1 MSDKELTH
9 CIIAGGGNMKR
20 LCPHLTNLGITVLDF
35 TKQGW
40 TPTEVNIRALANKI
54 REIPDTTVIMD
65 LLDNYAFRYE
75 QTDGTQA
82 LLFKMGGKYHFDGK
96 VIVSNNT
103 LMRAAIGSLKPV
115 FDVLNGKKLQFLLL
129 QNGESPANNGTKGI

>member
-1 MSDKELTH
+1 
-9 CIIAGGGNMKR
+9 
-20 LCPHLTNLGITVLDF
+20 
-35 TKQGW
+35 
-40 TPTEVNIRALANKI
+40 
-54 REIPDTTVIMD
+54 MD

-96 VIVSNNT
+96 VIVCNNT

-129 QNGESPANNGTKGI
+129 QNGESPADNGTKGI